1 MKFVDIRVVVLT
13 CFLLFAAPLYAQG
26 KTDVIVMKNGDRL
39 TCEIKGLEAGVL
51 YVKLDYVDGTTSVQW
66 SKVARLESSRLFIV
80 KTESGSSYT
89 GKLSTAGAPGL
100 PGDQPTRIEVATTP
114 EEKVVVD
121 NSEVVTIAQ
130 TSEKFWQRFSGDI
143 STGIIYSKGNQSTQY
158 NLSSSVAYPRERWAA
173 ALSFNS
179 SLSSSTGSTTS
190 TRNQVNFSA
199 HRFLR
204 WNNYFYSGLGSF
216 LQSSEQGINRQTTLG
231 GGLGYQLKNTNRSKI
246 SVIGGLAWQRTKY
259 DETTRTDLT
268 TENVATAMMALNVR
282 VFKFKKT
289 KLNFA
294 AVAFPAI
301 SEPGRVFF
309 KTDGSYYIK
318 LFSNLSWNFSFYG
331 NWDNRPPGT
340 LSGSDY
346 GTSSGLSWTFGS
358 K

>member
-1 MKFVDIRVVVLT
+1 MKFVDMRVVVLI

-26 KTDVIVMKNGDRL
+26 NTDVIVMKNGDRL

-89 GKLSTAGAPGL
+89 GKLSTAGASGL
-100 PGDQPTRIEVATTP
+100 PGEQPARIEVAATP
-114 EEKVVVD
+114 EKVVLD

-130 TSEKFWQRFSGDI
+130 TSEKFWQRFSGDVT
-143 STGIIYSKGNQSTQY
+143 TGIIYSKGNETSQY
-158 NLSSSVAYPRERWAA
+158 NLSSSVAYPRERWSA
-173 ALSFNS
+173 ALRFNS

-190 TRNQVNFSA
+190 TRNQVDFSA
-199 HRFLR
+199 HRLLR
-204 WNNYFYSGLGSF
+204 WNNYFYSGVGSF
-216 LQSSEQGINRQTTLG
+216 LQSSEQGIARQTTLG
-231 GGLGYQLKNTNRSKI
+231 AGLGYQFKNTNRSKI
-246 SVIGGLAWQRTKY
+246 TVLGGLAWQRTKY
-259 DETTRTDLT
+259 DGTTSTTLT
-268 TENVATAMMALNVR
+268 TEDVATGMAALNVR

-289 KLNFA
+289 KLNVA

-346 GTSSGLSWTFGS
+346 GTSSGMSWTFGS